1 MAKKTQLSY
10 KEIEERLRQLKE
22 NTLPADE
29 IGYSLLY
36 AFGKGERDIARMR
49 EGKGIIK
56 TFEPGLLIKGEFCYR
71 ATTTLRLVAE
81 LEELKADVSVRKAAP
96 KIIAVSDGKTIRAY
110 DLRQQESFEQQI
122 DRLYCDFEFF
132 YPLAGVERI
141 EYVEESPA
149 DIKAAEKLAKLHDEI
164 RAYNEFTSDSDLHDL
179 NIFIARLLFCFF
191 AEDTGIFEPSIFTD
205 TIKRYTLDDGSDLNQ
220 FLDDAFLAMSV
231 EEKHRPADLPSFIR
245 QFPFVSGGLFTKLI
259 SLPQL
264 SARARKIII
273 ECGDLDWQNINPD
286 IFGSMIQAVVNPD
299 ERATQGMHY
308 TSVPNIM
315 KVINPL
321 FLDELTEEKNRL
333 AAQLDEEKKLLEL
346 TSKNSKDLKK
356 FYDKGQYIKR
366 SCRNLLRRI
375 AAMKFFDPACGSGN
389 FLIITYKQLR
399 LLELDIL
406 AIIRD
411 CQPEGLLD
419 MDILQGTVF
428 KLNQFYGIELL
439 DFPHEIAM
447 LSLWLAEHQ
456 MNRKLYQDF
465 GVVTNA
471 LPLKDI
477 TQIKCG
483 NACRVDW
490 NEVCPH
496 TKEEEVFVFGNPP
509 YLGARLQEDSQKNDM
524 ESVFGVITSY
534 GNLDYISCWFFKG
547 AVYIKDSNARIG
559 FVSTNSIC
567 QGDQVYLLWPH
578 ILKYAQIS
586 FAYSWFKWSN
596 NAKHNAGVTCT
607 IIGLAS
613 SELKIS
619 KKLYK
624 NGNYQFVDKI
634 NAYLTAGSDV
644 IVGSKSKSISDFPI
658 LSFGSMANDGGA
670 LLLDSQEVNSI
681 IQDYPQSK
689 KFIYRIYGALEFI
702 RGEEKFCLW
711 IDDEDLEEA
720 NTVPPIKER
729 IDACRKARNESKR
742 ENTRKLSSVPHK
754 FAEIR
759 HLHSDSIIIPSVSSE
774 SRPYIPMGFLGKA
787 DIIIAPN
794 FAIYDA
800 SLWLFGIL
808 TSRIHMDWVRAVG
821 GRLETRYRY
830 SAGLCYNTFPF
841 PKISDSKKSEIEEAA
856 TEILLTREPYL
867 TVGKTLADLYD
878 PDTMPDDLREAHA
891 RLDDIVESCYPGYP
905 FASDEAR
912 LECLFKM
919 YEKMTKK

>member
-22 NTLPADE
+22 HTLPADE

-36 AFGKGERDIARMR
+36 AFGKGERDIVRMR

-220 FLDDAFLAMSV
+220 FLDDAFFAMAT

-315 KVINPL
+315 KVIQPL
-321 FLDELTEEKNRL
+321 FLDELRAEYEKIANFIK
-333 AAQLDEEKKLLEL
+333 QKKQMLDLGVITSPVYIKECKTYENQCRKLLL
-346 TSKNSKDLKK
+346 RMSK
-356 FYDKGQYIKR
+356 
-366 SCRNLLRRI
+366 
-375 AAMKFFDPACGSGN
+375 MKFFDPACGSGN
-389 FLIITYKQLR
+389 FLIITYKMLR
-399 LLELDIL
+399 LLE
-406 AIIRD
+406 
-411 CQPEGLLD
+411 
-419 MDILQGTVF
+419 MDILHLIQQCNTQGMLEFVDGSVI
-428 KLNQFYGIELL
+428 KISQFYGIELL

-456 MNRKLYQDF
+456 MNQKLNRDF
-465 GVVTNA
+465 GVNTQA

-496 TKEEEVFVFGNPP
+496 TKEEEVFIFGNPP
-509 YLGARLQEDSQKNDM
+509 YLGSSMQDESQKNEM
-524 ESVFGVITSY
+524 SIVCGRFENY
-534 GNLDYISCWFFKG
+534 KNLDYIACWFYLGSLFIKG
-547 AVYIKDSNARIG
+547 SNGKYA

-567 QGDQVYLLWPH
+567 QGDSVALLWPN
-578 ILKYAQIS
+578 IFKKGVEIG
-586 FAYSWFKWSN
+586 FAYQSFKWSN
-596 NAKHNAGVTCT
+596 NAKHVATVTV
-607 IIGLAS
+607 IIVGIRS
-613 SELKIS
+613 IIS
-619 KKLYK
+619 KDKYLYDATGRYKVCK
-624 NGNYQFVDKI
+624 NI
-634 NAYLTAGSDV
+634 NAYLIDGANITIGRLS
-644 IVGSKSKSISDFPI
+644 SSISGFPEMV
-658 LSFGSMANDGGA
+658 FGNKPSDGGFLILEEEERNA
-670 LLLDSQEVNSI
+670 IIDAYPKASSLIKQYHGADSYINGSI
-681 IQDYPQSK
+681 
-689 KFIYRIYGALEFI
+689 R
-702 RGEEKFCLW
+702 FCLW
-711 IDDEDLEEA
+711 INDEDIDFA
-720 NTVPPIKER
+720 MSIPPIKER
-729 IDACRKARNESKR
+729 IEKVREFRSKSKADSTAQWAARPHMFKQR
-742 ENTRKLSSVPHK
+742 AHKNT
-754 FAEIR
+754 
-759 HLHSDSIIIPSVSSE
+759 DSIIFPGVSSE
-774 SRPYIPMGFLGKA
+774 RRIYVPVGLLTSDTVISNAAYAVYDA
-787 DIIIAPN
+787 DIFI
-794 FAIYDA
+794 
-800 SLWLFGIL
+800 FGIL
-808 TSRIHMDWVRAVG
+808 CSRMHIIWLQAIG
-821 GRLETRYRY
+821 GKLETRYRY
-830 SAGLCYNTFPF
+830 SSLVYNSFSF

>member
-22 NTLPADE
+22 HTLPADE

-81 LEELKADVSVRKAAP
+81 LEELKADTAVRKAAP

-191 AEDTGIFEPSIFTD
+191 AEDTGIFEPSIFTG
-205 TIKRYTLDDGSDLNQ
+205 TIKQYTLDDGSDLNQ
-220 FLDDAFLAMSV
+220 FLDDAFFAMAT
-231 EEKHRPADLPSFIR
+231 EEKRRPADLPSFIR

-259 SLPQL
+259 SLPLL

-321 FLDELTEEKNRL
+321 FLDELRAEYEKIANFIK
-333 AAQLDEEKKLLEL
+333 QKKQMLDLGMITSPVYIKECKTYENQCRKLLL
-346 TSKNSKDLKK
+346 RMSK
-356 FYDKGQYIKR
+356 
-366 SCRNLLRRI
+366 
-375 AAMKFFDPACGSGN
+375 MKFFDPACGSGN
-389 FLIITYKQLR
+389 FLIITYKMLR
-399 LLELDIL
+399 LLE
-406 AIIRD
+406 
-411 CQPEGLLD
+411 
-419 MDILQGTVF
+419 MDILHLIQQCNTQGMLEFVDGSVI
-428 KLNQFYGIELL
+428 KISQFYGIELL

-456 MNRKLYQDF
+456 MNQKLNRDF
-465 GVVTNA
+465 GVNTQA

-496 TKEEEVFVFGNPP
+496 TKEEEVFIFGNPP
-509 YLGARLQEDSQKNDM
+509 YLGSRRQDEEQKLDLEILLHDN
-524 ESVFGVITSY
+524 FGE
-534 GNLDYISCWFFKG
+534 LDYIACWFVAG
-547 AVYIKDSNARIG
+547 GNYIRASKSKFA
-559 FVSTNSIC
+559 FVTTNSVC
-567 QGDQVYLLWPH
+567 QGLQVSLLWKKV
-578 ILKYAQIS
+578 LFGNLEIS
-586 FAYSWFKWSN
+586 FAYSSFKWKN
-596 NAKHNAGVTCT
+596 NAKHNAGVTCNIVGVADNT
-607 IIGLAS
+607 NIKRKEIYNGEKVKVASNISPYLLDAPTVYVDSASKPLCPDYPVMNFGNMPADGGKLILSSEERLQVIQNDERSVKFIKPLIGAEEFINGKQRFCIWLHKAEKEEYMLIEEFRNRIKELHEIRLQSSRPQLAEVSHLFAQITQPMNCSIVLIPRHSSENREYIPIGL
-613 SELKIS
+613 
-619 KKLYK
+619 
-624 NGNYQFVDKI
+624 F
-634 NAYLTAGSDV
+634 
-644 IVGSKSKSISDFPI
+644 
-658 LSFGSMANDGGA
+658 
-670 LLLDSQEVNSI
+670 
-681 IQDYPQSK
+681 
-689 KFIYRIYGALEFI
+689 
-702 RGEEKFCLW
+702 EE
-711 IDDEDLEEA
+711 
-720 NTVPPIKER
+720 
-729 IDACRKARNESKR
+729 
-742 ENTRKLSSVPHK
+742 
-754 FAEIR
+754 
-759 HLHSDSIIIPSVSSE
+759 
-774 SRPYIPMGFLGKA
+774 G
-787 DIIIAPN
+787 IIAHDSTLVVEAKDL
-794 FAIYDA
+794 AI
-800 SLWLFGIL
+800 FGFL